1 MIVSVDITEKSF
13 GDKQLYDSLRF
24 DIQPGEKLGIV
35 GRNGTGKSTLL
46 HMITGEDT
54 DFQGDIAV
62 RRGTVVIA
70 SRQEHHGHED
80 KTVLE
85 YIQGDLPEFAQLH
98 RILTTY
104 PATMGDNPAKIQRYS
119 DALERFTQLGYF
131 QVEDELG
138 QALEA
143 YQLPAEKLESTLAEL
158 SGGQKRM
165 VELIKVQR
173 AKGDLALIDEP
184 TNHMDYVAKQAFIGW
199 LKQAQEA
206 VVVITHDRDVLAMVD
221 RIIEIRNGRA
231 YAFRGNY
238 EHYLRVNRGQITSQ
252 VNEYDLVQR
261 RIQNLT
267 ADVIRFRRLK
277 EKSRD
282 PGTIKR
288 FKSQEEKAA
297 TELAKLSDTEKPSF
311 WIDRENAELL
321 DPKMTNAYQ
330 KYKAKNIKLNTR
342 STETKSSRMLVQA
355 HELSLGYGETPLFSG
370 VSFTVR
376 EGERLRLHGR
386 NGAGKTTL
394 INAIMARVRGDELA
408 STLFTGT
415 LATEKELSLGLYEQE
430 IDARFLPMALKD
442 AITIS
447 YQEKDVPVN
456 EQKVQQLLGEYL
468 FDPISDGAMLVGN
481 LSGGQK
487 ARLQLIRMLAA
498 QPSILLLDEPTNH
511 LDLPSIEE
519 LEDAL
524 AHYHGAVIYISHD
537 SFFAKQIGGETVQI
551 GS

>member
-221 RIIEIRNGRA
+221 RIIRNSQWPR
-231 YAFRGNY
+231 
-238 EHYLRVNRGQITSQ
+238 LRV
-252 VNEYDLVQR
+252 
-261 RIQNLT
+261 
-267 ADVIRFRRLK
+267 
-277 EKSRD
+277 SR
-282 PGTIKR
+282 
-288 FKSQEEKAA
+288 
-297 TELAKLSDTEKPSF
+297 EL
-311 WIDRENAELL
+311 R
-321 DPKMTNAYQ
+321 
-330 KYKAKNIKLNTR
+330 
-342 STETKSSRMLVQA
+342 
-355 HELSLGYGETPLFSG
+355 
-370 VSFTVR
+370 
-376 EGERLRLHGR
+376 
-386 NGAGKTTL
+386 TL
-394 INAIMARVRGDELA
+394 PPR
-408 STLFTGT
+408 
-415 LATEKELSLGLYEQE
+415 
-430 IDARFLPMALKD
+430 
-442 AITIS
+442 
-447 YQEKDVPVN
+447 
-456 EQKVQQLLGEYL
+456 
-468 FDPISDGAMLVGN
+468 
-481 LSGGQK
+481 
-487 ARLQLIRMLAA
+487 
-498 QPSILLLDEPTNH
+498 QPWS
-511 LDLPSIEE
+511 
-519 LEDAL
+519 
-524 AHYHGAVIYISHD
+524 
-537 SFFAKQIGGETVQI
+537 K
-551 GS
+551 

>member
-297 TELAKLSDTEKPSF
+297 TELAKLSDTRKT
-311 WIDRENAELL
+311 IILDRPRKRRATRPQNDQCL
-321 DPKMTNAYQ
+321 PKIQGQEHQTQHTQRRNKVEPHAR
-330 KYKAKNIKLNTR
+330 A
-342 STETKSSRMLVQA
+342 SSRTQPGLRRHATVFWR
-355 HELSLGYGETPLFSG
+355 ELH
-370 VSFTVR
+370 R
-376 EGERLRLHGR
+376 ARGR
-386 NGAGKTTL
+386 
-394 INAIMARVRGDELA
+394 
-408 STLFTGT
+408 
-415 LATEKELSLGLYEQE
+415 AT
-430 IDARFLPMALKD
+430 
-442 AITIS
+442 
-447 YQEKDVPVN
+447 
-456 EQKVQQLLGEYL
+456 
-468 FDPISDGAMLVGN
+468 
-481 LSGGQK
+481 
-487 ARLQLIRMLAA
+487 
-498 QPSILLLDEPTNH
+498 
-511 LDLPSIEE
+511 
-519 LEDAL
+519 AL
-524 AHYHGAVIYISHD
+524 ARPQRSRQDHAHKRHHGTSAQRRTGIDTLYRHPRHRKGALAWPVRAGNRRPVLTHGAQGRHLHFVPRKRRARKR
-537 SFFAKQIGGETVQI
+537 AKGAAAPG
-551 GS
+551 